1 MDLASVQ
8 TFLRAQGKA
17 FTLWANPQITAAN
30 YSSRS
35 SAKFPLIELD
45 GMLAFTGLY
54 FLIALWGLFKYANR
68 PPQKAPAAAAKTVAA
83 SKDGEKKA
91 ASEDKWSWAK
101 AQAKLNSEPILWF
114 VSVYNV
120 AQVAICTY
128 MCVEIIRA
136 VFNPAY
142 HPAHKAT
149 NLFPVCLPHSIT
161 EPAVAR
167 VHWVFYVSK
176 ILDFLDTIFIIQR
189 GKWDQFIFL
198 HVYHHLSVFP
208 VQWIISTAG
217 MDGDAWWPV
226 FANAFIH
233 VIMYYYY
240 GLSTLGIKVSW
251 GKYLTLMQMTQFVTM
266 IVHSGYLVFKGC
278 PYPLVTTLVYHL
290 YVVSLLL
297 LFAQFYV
304 NKHGLGGRKVK
315 SAKTE

>member
-1 MDLASVQ
+1 MDLQ
-8 TFLRAQGKA
+8 TLQTTLRAYGKS

-30 YSSRS
+30 YNSRS
-35 SAKFPLIELD
+35 TAKYPLVELD

-54 FLIALWGLFKYANR
+54 FLIALWGLYKYSTR
-68 PPQKAPAAAAKTVAA
+68 PAQKTA
-83 SKDGEKKA
+83 SKEGEKKPSGA
-91 ASEDKWSWAK
+91 DEKWSLAK
-101 AQAKLNSEPILWF
+101 AQAKLNAEPILWF

-120 AQVAICTY
+120 AQVAICSY
-128 MCVEIIRA
+128 MCIEIIRA
-136 VFNPAY
+136 VFSPAY

-149 NLFPVCLPHSIT
+149 NPFPFCLPHSIT

-176 ILDFLDTIFIIQR
+176 ILDFLDTVFIIAR

-240 GLSTLGIKVSW
+240 GLTTLGIKVSW

-304 NKHGLGGRKVK
+304 SKHGLGGKKTK
-315 SAKTE
+315 SAKSE